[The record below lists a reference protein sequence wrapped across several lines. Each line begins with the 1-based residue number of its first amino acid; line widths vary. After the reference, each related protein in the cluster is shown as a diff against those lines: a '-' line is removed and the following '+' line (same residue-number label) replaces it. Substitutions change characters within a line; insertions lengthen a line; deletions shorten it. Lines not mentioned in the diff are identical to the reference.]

1 MILLFLFWGDCSN
14 VNVNVQIIAM
24 CKWDIMGCLQQCIF
38 DICIYIVYTQYKLYM
53 HYTYMYI
60 YIRDIYTYI
69 YIYIHCIYIHII
81 FIYYIIYLHSLQRYN
96 LNYIYIYCTQ
106 YLDSQPLTNWG
117 LSHQVQ
123 LQTSL
128 QISQQ
133 LKMRCP
139 GWVLKQNGNLQ
150 GFFMG
155 FFIKPNLI
163 KCHEVPFKLQGMSFE
178 FDVSGSNGIWPS
190 V

>member
-1 MILLFLFWGDCSN
+1 MFATVAYLIYAYTLYIHNINF
-14 VNVNVQIIAM
+14 
-24 CKWDIMGCLQQCIF
+24 
-38 DICIYIVYTQYKLYM
+38 ICTIHIYV
-53 HYTYMYI
+53 YI

-69 YIYIHCIYIHII
+69 YIHTLYIYTHYIYILYNI
-81 FIYYIIYLHSLQRYN
+81 FTFATKIQSEF
-96 LNYIYIYCTQ
+96 YIYIYCTQ

-178 FDVSGSNGIWPS
+178 FDVSGSNGI
-190 V
+190 